1 MYTKESSW
9 NPDEIVDT
17 RKLQLFSLVQMMK
30 ALHYEY
36 VPYLASP
43 PRFESSHYS
52 NKGREFVSFGSAVKL
67 YNGNSVKC
75 VFGRPPARLSIWSF
89 NDYDVAQAKAARIV
103 RSIKLQQCK
112 ATNTIIVQDHRV
124 SFILHSYKDLFLYN
138 KHLEV

>member
-17 RKLQLFSLVQMMK
+17 RRLQLFSLCQMMA

-43 PRFESSHYS
+43 PRFESEHYS
-52 NKGREFVSFGSAVKL
+52 NKGREFVSFSSAVKL
-67 YNGNSVKC
+67 HNGNSVKC
-75 VFGRPPARLSIWSF
+75 IFGKPPEKLTIWSF
-89 NDYDVAQAKAARIV
+89 NDYDLTRAKAARIV
-103 RSIKLQQCK
+103 RSVKLQQCK

-124 SFILHSYKDLFLYN
+124 EFVLGSYKNLFLNN
-138 KHLEV
+138 KHL

>member
-1 MYTKESSW
+1 MHSSESSW

-17 RKLQLFSLVQMMK
+17 RKLQLFSLVLMMK
-30 ALHYEY
+30 RLHYEY

-75 VFGRPPARLSIWSF
+75 VFGRPPARLSLWSF

-124 SFILHSYKDLFLYN
+124 GFILHSYKDLFLYN
-138 KHLEV
+138 KYLEV